1 MQRKSVHV
9 RALQRAAQLVGGR
22 DRLAQHLKV
31 RVSHVDAWMSGKRAT
46 PPGIFLRVVDLI
58 ELKSN
63 PPLAK
68 AARYPPLTGG
78 RKTERYS

>member
-31 RVSHVDAWMSGKRAT
+31 RAVLLDAWMSGKRET

-58 ELKSN
+58 ELKAN

-68 AARYPPLTGG
+68 GARLPPLTGG
-78 RKTERYS
+78 RKTDRYS